1 MTASPITTSVA
12 RQFLTE
18 QARDAWQPDAGIIT
32 YADLVTPVGATQVSV
47 GLVGANRVDA
57 GGRWQGPLDEDE
69 AELQFELVTE
79 GGEWRIDSLPDAM
92 IVPDNWFQDRYV
104 QMNLHFF
111 DPTGRVLVPEPVYVP
126 RGGQAATS
134 LVRGL
139 LRGPDSELAGV
150 TQSFVPQGLSLDV
163 LVPEPVDGFAEVL
176 LTGDVAAVDP
186 ATSELLVAQFA
197 WTLRQVPNLTRFR
210 LSLNGTPLGASGTA
224 ADIAVSRGEPYDPAV
239 PEGWSDAFGIADGDL
254 VTVSSRGLSAVEGER
269 KSATSEWRSFAVDLS
284 AGRVASVDATGQR
297 VDVMPLNGSLAP
309 VRAIQGVDLLKPAW
323 DHSKTLWALDR
334 GAQGAVV
341 WAMPGRRAAQVQVPG
356 ITGERVRD
364 FIVSRDG
371 SRMVAVVA
379 GARGDR
385 VVAARIARNRG
396 RIRALAPT
404 VIWQEPGSGWTC
416 GRSPG
421 GTRPRCW
428 WCASSAP
435 R

>member
-309 VRAIQGVDLLKPAW
+309 VRAIQGLTCSSRPGTTARRCGR
-323 DHSKTLWALDR
+323 ST
-334 GAQGAVV
+334 GAPRA
-341 WAMPGRRAAQVQVPG
+341 PSSGRCRAGVPP
-356 ITGERVRD
+356 RCRCP
-364 FIVSRDG
+364 VS
-371 SRMVAVVA
+371 
-379 GARGDR
+379 
-385 VVAARIARNRG
+385 
-396 RIRALAPT
+396 
-404 VIWQEPGSGWTC
+404 PGSGYGTSSSPETDRGWS
-416 GRSPG
+416 RSLPARVETEWSQRG
-421 GTRPRCW
+421 SPATEDASVPWPRP
-428 WCASSAP
+428 
-435 R
+435 